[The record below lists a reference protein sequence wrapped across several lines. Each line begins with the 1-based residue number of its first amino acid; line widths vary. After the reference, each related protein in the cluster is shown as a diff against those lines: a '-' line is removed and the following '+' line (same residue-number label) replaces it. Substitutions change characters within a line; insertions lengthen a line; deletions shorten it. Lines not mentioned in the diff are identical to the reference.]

1 MTAVLDRV
9 PVDRISAEVKDIQF
23 WRTVLTGIAGLLYG
37 LGWVVGKTFTVLWLA
52 MVWVGIA
59 VKVGW
64 QDARKPKAAE
74 HVAAA

>member
-9 PVDRISAEVKDIQF
+9 PVDRISAEAKDIHF

-37 LGWVVGKTFTVLWLA
+37 LGWITAKTFTVLWLA
-52 MVWVGIA
+52 MVWVGAA

-64 QDARKPKAAE
+64 QDARKPKAE